1 MTATLQAV
9 STELTDALKA
19 ALGAEHVLTERE
31 QLEPF
36 GRDETEDLHSWPEV
50 AVFPGST
57 AEVQAVL
64 RLANEH
70 RVPIVARGGGT
81 GLSGGAIPVRGGIVL
96 STRRMNRILEI
107 DAANL
112 VAVVQPGIVTQT
124 FQEAVEDQGL
134 FYPPDP
140 ASKGSCVIG
149 GNLAECAGG
158 PRCVK
163 YGVTRD
169 YVLGLEVVLA
179 SGEVIRTGGKLFKD
193 VTGYNLTQLFV
204 GSEGTLGI
212 ITEAT
217 LRLIP
222 LPPLTKT
229 LMAPFPTLDLA
240 AQAVSR
246 IFQAGITP
254 AACELLS
261 QAALNATE
269 EHLGK
274 SFPAEI
280 SGAAASLLLE
290 VDGFH
295 DDDVERDAMR
305 LGEVCLEVGADD
317 VLLAGTPERS
327 RELWGIR
334 RAMGE
339 AVKSQGDYR
348 EYDVAVPRASIPDAL
363 RAIDAVLEPLGLR
376 ALSYGHAGDGNLHV
390 NVLRDQLSEEAWTQV
405 LEKTGPAIV
414 SAIVAMGGTISGE
427 HGIGL
432 IQMGLLPL
440 QLSAPNLALQRGI
453 KQSFDPLGIL
463 NPDKLLPPATRRRP

>member
-9 STELTDALKA
+9 SPDLIQALQA
-19 ALGAEHVLTERE
+19 ALGADHVFTDRER
-31 QLEPF
+31 LEPF
-36 GRDETEDLHSWPEV
+36 GRDETEDLHVWPEV

-57 AEVQAVL
+57 AEVQAVV
-64 RLANEH
+64 RLAAKH
-70 RVPIVARGGGT
+70 QVPIVARGGGT

-96 STRRMNRILEI
+96 STRRMNEILEL
-107 DAANL
+107 DEANL

-124 FQEAVEDQGL
+124 FQETVEAKGL

-140 ASKGSCVIG
+140 ASRGSCVIG

-179 SGEVIRTGGKLFKD
+179 SGEVIRTGGKLYKD

-222 LPPLTKT
+222 LPPLNKT
-229 LMAPFPTLDLA
+229 LMAPFPTLDQA

-254 AACELLS
+254 SACELLS

-274 SFPAEI
+274 KFPREI
-280 SGAAASLLLE
+280 SEAAASLLLE

-295 DDDVERDAMR
+295 DDDVERDALR
-305 LGEVCLEVGADD
+305 LGEVCLEVGAED
-317 VLLAGTPERS
+317 VLLAGTPERA

-334 RAMGE
+334 RSMGE

-348 EYDVAVPRASIPDAL
+348 EYDVAVPRALMPDAL

-390 NVLRDQLSEEAWTQV
+390 NVLRDALSAEAWAAA
-405 LEKTGPAIV
+405 LEQTGPAV
-414 SAIVAMGGTISGE
+414 VNAIVKLGGTISGE
-427 HGIGL
+427 HGIGW
-432 IQMGLLPL
+432 IQRGLLGL
-440 QLSAPNLALQRGI
+440 QLSPANLALQRGI
-453 KQSFDPLGIL
+453 KASFDPHGIL
-463 NPDKLLPPATRRRP
+463 NPDKVLPPG

>member
-1 MTATLQAV
+1 MTATLEAVTPELIQA
-9 STELTDALKA
+9 LQG
-19 ALGAEHVLTERE
+19 ALGADHVFTDRE

-36 GRDETEDLHSWPEV
+36 GRDETEDLHAWPEV
-50 AVFPGST
+50 AVFPAST

-64 RLANEH
+64 RLASQH

-96 STRRMNRILEI
+96 STKRMNRILEI

-112 VAVVQPGIVTQT
+112 VAVVQPGVVTQT
-124 FQEAVEDQGL
+124 FQDAVEAEGL

-140 ASKGSCVIG
+140 ASKGSCVLG

-212 ITEAT
+212 VTEAT

-229 LMAPFPTLDLA
+229 LMAPFPSLDQA

-269 EHLGK
+269 AHLGK
-274 SFPAEI
+274 SFPQEI

-295 DDDVERDAMR
+295 EDDVERDALK
-305 LGEVCLEVGADD
+305 LGEVCLEVGAED
-317 VLLAGTPERS
+317 VLLAGTPDRA

-348 EYDVAVPRASIPDAL
+348 EYDVAVPRASIPAAL

-390 NVLRDQLSEEAWTQV
+390 NVLRDALDEDAWARA
-405 LEKTGPAIV
+405 LERTGPAIV
-414 SAIVAMGGTISGE
+414 NAMVELGGTISGE

-432 IQMGLLPL
+432 IQRDLLPL
-440 QLSAPNLALQRGI
+440 QLSPANLGLQRAI
-453 KQSFDPLGIL
+453 KQGFDPLGIL
-463 NPDKLLPPATRRRP
+463 NPDKLLPSSVAP